1 MRDAVQDQ
9 IAEANEAFEET
20 IENEPQPLELKTIHT
35 ADLAEVYK
43 EQNTA
48 KLLEI
53 ADAYLPLTIA
63 GVEDKAGY
71 TKVYDALQEV
81 KGIRVKTDKI
91 RKATNKK
98 ADEWIR
104 TNNEEAKR
112 LTNIIAPVEKHLQAE
127 RDRYEAQVEAIK
139 AEKQRIA
146 DERNQGRVNALLA
159 VGAEIP
165 LSEVVLMSDETFTS
179 YLALATKSFQ
189 DEVAKVAAEA
199 EAERVRLEVEA
210 AEKARVLAEEAAAR
224 EAERL
229 ALAKE
234 REAIDAAKAENA
246 RAAAQLKAEQDALAA
261 QRSAVEQAARDE
273 QIRKDAQVKAEAE
286 AERKRI
292 QAEAE
297 KARQL
302 AEIARAVE
310 IEAAMELSRKAKAEE
325 EAEAR
330 AAARPDAE
338 KLNDFAYFLE
348 DKAPPDM
355 ATPAGQAVAKEIKGL
370 MVKLT
375 AYIRTGAANLTK

>member
-1 MRDAVQDQ
+1 MRDA
-9 IAEANEAFEET
+9 IHAEIEAAAEAFEET
-20 IENEPQPLELKTIHT
+20 IDNEPQPLELKPMHT

-43 EQNTA
+43 EMNRA
-48 KLLEI
+48 KLIEI

-63 GVEDKAGY
+63 GIEDKAGY
-71 TKVYDALQEV
+71 SKVYDALQDV
-81 KGIRVKTDKI
+81 KAIRVKTDKV
-91 RKATNKK
+91 RKATNEK
-98 ADEWIR
+98 AQEWIR
-104 TNNEEAKR
+104 TNNEEAKH
-112 LTNIIAPVEKHLQAE
+112 LTGILAPVEKHLQAE

-179 YLALATKSFQ
+179 YLALATKSFN
-189 DEVAKVAAEA
+189 DTVAQVAAEA
-199 EAERVRLEVEA
+199 EAERVRLEAEA
-210 AEKARVLAEEAAAR
+210 AEKARILAEEAAAR
-224 EAERL
+224 EAERA

-234 REAIDAAKAENA
+234 REAIEAERAANA
-246 RAAAQLKAEQDALAA
+246 RAAAQLKAEQDQLAA
-261 QRSAVEQAARDE
+261 RRSAVEQAARDE

-292 QAEAE
+292 EAEVE

-302 AEIARAVE
+302 ASIARAVE
-310 IEAAMELSRKAKAEE
+310 IEAALELSRKAKEEE

-338 KLNDFAYFLE
+338 KLVEFAHFLE
-348 DKAPPDM
+348 GKAPPEM
-355 ATPAGQAVAKEIKGL
+355 ATPAGQSAAKDIKAL
-370 MVKLT
+370 LIKLT
-375 AYIRTGAANLTK
+375 HYARERAAGLTK